1 MRYVPM
7 KRLSSGMVVKQDIYS
22 GEGNLI
28 LEKEVVLDDEH
39 INTLIELGLPGIYVN
54 DGFAEDIPIE
64 QIIRPEIRAE
74 ALKLVHEI
82 FAADIENPPY
92 QEDIEKVVLDIV
104 REVTENKNVMCN
116 LLDMKTYDD
125 YTYFHC
131 VNVAVLSAVIG
142 ISSNLSEKDVISLT
156 TAAIL
161 HDVGKRFVEREV
173 LNARRRLTEEER
185 RLIIQHPKLGYEFL
199 RDHYEFSSYIY
210 TSVLQHHEWY
220 NGEGYPLRRSGSEI
234 PLYARI
240 IKIAD
245 VYDAFTSKLPYR
257 EPKSPSEAAEYLMN
271 SSGGEFD
278 PELLETFM
286 KKISVYPVGCEVT
299 LSDGRRAIVVENF
312 EDAIL
317 RPKVKLTPT
326 GEVMNLKED
335 AIAKDISIIELLV

>member
-22 GEGNLI
+22 GEGRLI
-28 LEKEVVLDDEH
+28 LGKDVTLDDDE
-39 INTLIELGLPGIYVN
+39 IKRLDELGLPGIYVN
-54 DGFAEDIPIE
+54 DGFMDDIFIE
-64 QIIRPEIRAE
+64 QIIHPKVRAE
-74 ALKLVHEI
+74 ALELISEL
-82 FAADIENPPY
+82 FMADIDNPPA
-92 QEDIEKVVLDIV
+92 QEDIEKIVLDIV
-104 REVTENKNVMCN
+104 QEITANKDVMCN
-116 LLDMKTYDD
+116 LLDLKTYDD

-142 ISSNLSEKDVISLT
+142 VSSNLPEQDVIALT

-173 LNARRRLTEEER
+173 LNARRRLTEDER

-210 TSVLQHHEWY
+210 SSVLQHHEWY

-257 EPKSPSEAAEYLMN
+257 EPKSPSEAAEYLMK
-271 SSGGEFD
+271 SVGGEFD
-278 PELLETFM
+278 PELLEIFM

-299 LSDGRRAIVVENF
+299 LSDGRRAIVVKNF

-326 GEVMNLKED
+326 GEEINLKD
-335 AIAKDISIIELLV
+335 DFMAKDITIIELLV

>member
-7 KRLSSGMVVKQDIYS
+7 KRLKSGMVVKQDIYS

-28 LEKEVVLDDEH
+28 LEKEIVLDDEQ
-39 INTLIELGLPGIYVN
+39 IKELDELGLPGIYVN
-54 DGFAEDIPIE
+54 DGFAEDIQIE
-64 QIIRPEIRAE
+64 QIIRPEIRAK
-74 ALKLVHEI
+74 ALKLVQQMFVTEL
-82 FAADIENPPY
+82 ENPPL
-92 QEDIEKVVLDIV
+92 QEDIEAVVLEIV
-104 REVTENKNVMCN
+104 KEITANKDVMCN
-116 LLDMKTYDD
+116 LLDMKTYED

-142 ISSNLSEKDVISLT
+142 VSSNLPEEDVVALT

-199 RDHYEFSSYIY
+199 RDHYDFSSYIY
-210 TSVLQHHEWY
+210 SSVLQHHEWY

-257 EPKSPSEAAEYLMN
+257 EPKSPSEAAEYLVKSN
-271 SSGGEFD
+271 GGEFD
-278 PELLETFM
+278 PELLEVFM

-317 RPKVKLTPT
+317 RPKVKLKPT

-335 AIAKDISIIELLV
+335 AMAKDITIIELLV